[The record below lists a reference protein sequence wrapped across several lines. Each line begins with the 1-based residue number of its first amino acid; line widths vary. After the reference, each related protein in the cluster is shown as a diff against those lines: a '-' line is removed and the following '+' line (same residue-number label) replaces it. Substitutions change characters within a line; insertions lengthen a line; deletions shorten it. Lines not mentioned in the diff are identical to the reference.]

1 MTDELKQIIP
11 QVLIML
17 QALDSKLAN
26 SIKPEGLNMLIE
38 MAYNIAR
45 NDNIPDDKL
54 VYAVALLVLNM
65 LSEETVSNISSKKIK
80 DVAITM
86 SSGYGVS
93 KWKTWYD
100 ALLNGD
106 LDGKY
111 ALRYVG
117 I

>member
-1 MTDELKQIIP
+1 MTGELKKFLP

-17 QALDSKLAN
+17 QALDSKLTS
-26 SIKPEGLNMLIE
+26 SIQPEGLNMLIE
-38 MAYNIAR
+38 MAYDIAR
-45 NDNIPDDKL
+45 NDNIPDDKI
-54 VYAVALLVLNM
+54 VYATALLVLNM
-65 LSEETVSNISSKKIK
+65 LAEETVSNVSSKKIK

-100 ALLNGD
+100 ALLNRD
-106 LDGKY
+106 IDGKY